1 MAIIEYDTDAGTI
14 STDGID
20 PIEVKD
26 VMEAIQVIEAIA
38 TEMDSSETE
47 LPEDIDTGMDEQEQE
62 AEAMAAEY
70 DGKKIK
76 KRGMAEKY

>member
-38 TEMDSSETE
+38 SEMDSSETE

-62 AEAMAAEY
+62 SEAMAAEY